1 MSSPRHGRWI
11 NEKRIPAS
19 ESHDGNERTE
29 RACERCGLVKITV
42 HPPYGFP
49 FRQWRTVA
57 GEKWQ
62 GELTPPCIAVI
73 VAEAV
78 T

>member
-1 MSSPRHGRWI
+1 MVT
-11 NEKRIPAS
+11 PAH
-19 ESHDGNERTE
+19 ESVDGNERHE
-29 RACERCGLVKITV
+29 RKCVHCGLTRITLI
-42 HPPYGFP
+42 PPRGEC
-49 FRQWRTVA
+49 WHEWKTVA